1 LGYSIAA
8 VILRKDLFKR
18 NRRGRLKQALSE
30 ASDYEL
36 QTLRNEVSLRQE
48 EVAQLE
54 LEFFDTRADL
64 TVFEREMEDRLG
76 LLKRQIKRLEDKLE
90 TAKRQAAR
98 RAQWGDRA
106 DSPDIP
112 EDVVDQF
119 RKTWR
124 RQEKD
129 ASPHPLERK
138 VDEATKEELKTLYRN
153 LAKRFHPDLAI
164 DPEEKAWREERM
176 AEVNAAYAEMDMT
189 ALEALVGK
197 SDWAPKPSVRSRD
210 EEVAELRAEIKR
222 LDELIEDLERNLREL
237 INSDTVKLM
246 LEVSS
251 ARRAG
256 WDLLGKMENDLLARI
271 SALQHELSTY
281 S

>member
-1 LGYSIAA
+1 MGYLIAA

-36 QTLRNEVSLRQE
+36 QTLRNEVSVRQE
-48 EVAQLE
+48 KVAQLE

-90 TAKRQAAR
+90 SAKRQAAR
-98 RAQWGDRA
+98 RAQWGDRV

-124 RQEKD
+124 RHESD
-129 ASPHPLERK
+129 ASPPILEK
-138 VDEATKEELKTLYRN
+138 KIDEATKEELKTLYRS

-176 AEVNAAYAEMDMT
+176 AEVNAAYAEMDRI

-197 SDWAPKPSVRSRD
+197 SDWSPKPSVRSRD
-210 EEVAELRAEIKR
+210 EEVAELRAEIRR
-222 LDELIEDLERNLREL
+222 LDELIDDLERKLREL

-256 WDLLGKMENDLLARI
+256 WDLLGKMENDLLAQI
-271 SALQHELSTY
+271 SALQHELSIY